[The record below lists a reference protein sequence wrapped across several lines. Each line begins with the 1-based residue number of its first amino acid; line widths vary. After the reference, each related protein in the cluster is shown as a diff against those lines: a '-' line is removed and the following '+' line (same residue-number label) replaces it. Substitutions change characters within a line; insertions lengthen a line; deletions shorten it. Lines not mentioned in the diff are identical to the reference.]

1 MGEVAMSKWWT
12 VVLVAY
18 LAGVVLEG
26 SQFIRYFNQLVAS
39 TEKKL
44 QESMISIDQETM
56 HSTARMVVTISVFLS
71 SLMWPYSLLT
81 GQLFDEKDID

>member
-1 MGEVAMSKWWT
+1 MSKWWS

-44 QESMISIDQETM
+44 QDSMISIDQETR
-56 HSTARMVVTISVFLS
+56 HSTAQMVVTVSVFLS